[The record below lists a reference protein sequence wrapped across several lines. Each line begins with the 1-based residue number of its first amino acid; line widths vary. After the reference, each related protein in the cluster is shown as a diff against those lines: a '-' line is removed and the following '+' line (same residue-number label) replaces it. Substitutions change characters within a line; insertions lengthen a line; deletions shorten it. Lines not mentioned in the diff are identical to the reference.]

1 MKHRT
6 FLGSR
11 SNTLKR
17 TSRRRMQIKKQHKAQ
32 HLRRIAFLTADQDLD

>member
-6 FLGSR
+6 FIGHR

-17 TSRRRMQIKKQHKAQ
+17 TSRRRMQVKKQHLAQ
-32 HLRRIAFLTADQDLD
+32 HKRRIAFFVNEEE